1 MEAIGKYRNLKEFA
15 NGGGYQKLTHYLRR
29 DYNYFVNS
37 KKVYRLCKEN
47 DFLLPKKRKDC

>member
-1 MEAIGKYRNLKEFA
+1 M
-15 NGGGYQKLTHYLRR
+15 RR

-37 KKVYRLCKEN
+37 KKVYRLCKKN